1 MNLAAPVPVTAP
13 EDASVH
19 RESWS
24 RLRWGCYVLLAFAAH
39 VGLIFIFG
47 SRKPV
52 TPRAVVNA
60 PRFQLAS
67 RHNEMLALADPT
79 LFALPHARGFAAAA
93 WEQLPRIEFVPF
105 RWTEPPQVL
114 ALPSAH
120 LGSAFIHF
128 AETNVVPPP
137 VLETLPPP
145 QPSFGTTSGRLTSL
159 RQYSRLMRGG
169 DLAQRDW
176 LTPPAPLP
184 SWPANDLLTNSVV
197 RVVVDA
203 EGRVFPRCCCRRAAG
218 RSRRI
223 SRHWTWRGRHASRP
237 CRKTTPARRWVFSF
251 SNGTPRRCLKPTRPP
266 PNPDVRRRP
275 HLCLRGDPARRP
287 LPADNLFRDAP
298 TPVRP
303 AAIEDRIFRCDRCGQ
318 VYTDDPDVDRS
329 RCSQCGKLNEPIVF

>member
-13 EDASVH
+13 EDASVR

-203 EGRVFPRCCCRRAAG
+203 EGRVFSAVLLPPGSGSKPADQSALDLARAA
-218 RSRRI
+218 RFSPLPEN
-223 SRHWTWRGRHASRP
+223 HASP
-237 CRKTTPARRWVFSF
+237 TLGFLIFEWHTAPLPETNTPAA
-251 SNGTPRRCLKPTRPP
+251 KP
-266 PNPDVRRRP
+266 
-275 HLCLRGDPARRP
+275 
-287 LPADNLFRDAP
+287 
-298 TPVRP
+298 
-303 AAIEDRIFRCDRCGQ
+303 
-318 VYTDDPDVDRS
+318 
-329 RCSQCGKLNEPIVF
+329 

>member
-137 VLETLPPP
+137 ILETLPPP

-176 LTPPAPLP
+176 LTPPGAIAVLAGKRPPDKQRRAGGGGRGRPGFSAVLLPPGSGSKPADQSALDLARAARFSPLPENHASPTLGFLIFEWHTAPLP
-184 SWPANDLLTNSVV
+184 ETN
-197 RVVVDA
+197 A
-203 EGRVFPRCCCRRAAG
+203 
-218 RSRRI
+218 
-223 SRHWTWRGRHASRP
+223 
-237 CRKTTPARRWVFSF
+237 
-251 SNGTPRRCLKPTRPP
+251 
-266 PNPDVRRRP
+266 
-275 HLCLRGDPARRP
+275 
-287 LPADNLFRDAP
+287 
-298 TPVRP
+298 P
-303 AAIEDRIFRCDRCGQ
+303 AAK
-318 VYTDDPDVDRS
+318 P
-329 RCSQCGKLNEPIVF
+329 